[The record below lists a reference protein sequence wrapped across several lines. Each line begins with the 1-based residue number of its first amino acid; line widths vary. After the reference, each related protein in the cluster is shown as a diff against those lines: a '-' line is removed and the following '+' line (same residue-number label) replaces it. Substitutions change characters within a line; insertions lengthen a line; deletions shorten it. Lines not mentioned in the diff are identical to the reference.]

1 MDKRGMLPNGK
12 RLPFVAAM
20 AMAAIAVMDAEEL
33 SSSGKAVAE
42 VVPKSLIPSHDFAV
56 WILKMIRQLMDA
68 VGLSHGGYMEEIVY
82 TVVVLFVALAI
93 GLLVQRGVLLEAR
106 KIVKLRHTPAGKELL
121 AQLVLQVLQLPGKGG
136 LGKVQRFRRP
146 GKALFS
152 GHRQKV
158 LQHTKFHKNS
168 SLYGYSISQSLYAC
182 QAYECI

>member
-93 GLLVQRGVLLEAR
+93 GLLVKRGGVACGTQDCQ
-106 KIVKLRHTPAGKELL
+106 TPSHSCG
-121 AQLVLQVLQLPGKGG
+121 
-136 LGKVQRFRRP
+136 
-146 GKALFS
+146 
-152 GHRQKV
+152 
-158 LQHTKFHKNS
+158 
-168 SLYGYSISQSLYAC
+168 
-182 QAYECI
+182 

>member
-1 MDKRGMLPNGK
+1 M
-12 RLPFVAAM
+12 AAM

-93 GLLVQRGVLLEAR
+93 GLLVKRGVLLVAR

-121 AQLVLQVLQLPGKGG
+121 AQKTLKKCSHFITPLVFLCLIPVAFSTDHGTLDWILRIVGVYTLITFGMAICAVLEFAWVRFDGKTPKTI
-136 LGKVQRFRRP
+136 L
-146 GKALFS
+146 
-152 GHRQKV
+152 
-158 LQHTKFHKNS
+158 
-168 SLYGYSISQSLYAC
+168 
-182 QAYECI
+182 